1 MLPAECNPRPRRL
14 AAVKVSSPCGLVLAA
29 VCHARQAGPLPVPCP
44 LPTNRAHP
52 PLPAGRGRATTSVAE
67 AHRFAVRD
75 LDYNPNKPF
84 CLATCGEDRLIKFW
98 DLRRPNAP
106 VKIIVGHD
114 HW

>member
-1 MLPAECNPRPRRL
+1 M
-14 AAVKVSSPCGLVLAA
+14 
-29 VCHARQAGPLPVPCP
+29 
-44 LPTNRAHP
+44 
-52 PLPAGRGRATTSVAE
+52 AE

-75 LDYNPNKPF
+75 LDYNPNKPY

-106 VKIIVGHD
+106 VKTIVGHD

>member
-1 MLPAECNPRPRRL
+1 RGAPAAAWDPHRPVEVAT
-14 AAVKVSSPCGLVLAA
+14 AASCSVTCWDLRTMK
-29 VCHARQAGPLPVPCP
+29 
-44 LPTNRAHP
+44 
-52 PLPAGRGRATTSVAE
+52 ATTSVAE

-106 VKIIVGHD
+106 VKTIVGHD

>member
-1 MLPAECNPRPRRL
+1 
-14 AAVKVSSPCGLVLAA
+14 
-29 VCHARQAGPLPVPCP
+29 
-44 LPTNRAHP
+44 
-52 PLPAGRGRATTSVAE
+52 ATTSVAE

-106 VKIIVGHD
+106 VK
-114 HW
+114 